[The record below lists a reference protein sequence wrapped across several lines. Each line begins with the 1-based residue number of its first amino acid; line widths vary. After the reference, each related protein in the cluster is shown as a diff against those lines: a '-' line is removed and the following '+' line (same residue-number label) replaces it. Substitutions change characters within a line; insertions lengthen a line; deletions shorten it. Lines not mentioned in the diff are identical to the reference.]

1 MNTFHR
7 SFSNKQPAMQSEGT
21 SFLGSTFAHC
31 EVCHVIRITKSGDAK
46 VFLYLTS
53 GPQEIV
59 NDNGG
64 QQIQKYV
71 KIWFRSS
78 EI

>member
-7 SFSNKQPAMQSEGT
+7 SFSDKQPAMQSEGT
-21 SFLGSTFAHC
+21 SFLGSTFAHR
-31 EVCHVIRITKSGDAK
+31 EVCHVIGITKSGDPK
-46 VFLYLTS
+46 DFLDPTS
-53 GPQEIV
+53 GTQEIV

-64 QQIQKYV
+64 QQIRKCV
-71 KIWFRSS
+71 KTWVKSS